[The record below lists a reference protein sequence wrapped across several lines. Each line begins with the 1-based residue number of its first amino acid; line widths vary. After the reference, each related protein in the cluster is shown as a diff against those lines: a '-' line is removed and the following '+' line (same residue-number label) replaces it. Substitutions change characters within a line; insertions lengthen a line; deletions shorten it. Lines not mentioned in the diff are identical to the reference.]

1 MAANEDPGAIIDV
14 SGDGGV
20 TKVIKKEGSG
30 TDTPCEGSTVY
41 VHYVGTLLDGQ
52 EFDSSRERGK
62 PFDFVLG
69 PGKELLQFLNS
80 NDKLYNYF
88 QFYPCV
94 PEVCE
99 CHARVSLSPR

>member
-1 MAANEDPGAIIDV
+1 MAVNEDPGAIIDV

-30 TDTPCEGSTVY
+30 MDTPCEGSTVY

-52 EFDSSRERGK
+52 EFDSSRKRGK

-69 PGKELLQFLNS
+69 SGKELLHF
-80 NDKLYNYF
+80 
-88 QFYPCV
+88 
-94 PEVCE
+94 
-99 CHARVSLSPR
+99 